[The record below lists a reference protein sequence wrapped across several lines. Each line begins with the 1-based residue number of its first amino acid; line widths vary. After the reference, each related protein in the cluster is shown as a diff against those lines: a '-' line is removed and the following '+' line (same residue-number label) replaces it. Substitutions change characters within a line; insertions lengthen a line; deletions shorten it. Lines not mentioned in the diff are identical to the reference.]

1 MQSIQV
7 TQKAIQEISRGERH
21 ALLLVGA
28 AAPFLVGET
37 VELVSQDA
45 SESVGTITVREV
57 LSRRLRDFPNH
68 EDLLVEA
75 IAPHDFD
82 PDLIA
87 TKITF
92 SFQPHEKKH
101 EVEGNVVKKYT
112 NITEVSIYGDG
123 GSRGNPG
130 PSAAGWVIY
139 DMDGNILKSDG
150 HYMGI
155 TTNNQAE
162 YTALKLGLL
171 DAERLGAQRVN
182 VFMDSLLV
190 INQLK
195 GVYKVKNK
203 ELWPIYAAIVQQCEQ
218 AFDSVTFTH
227 VPREKNKAADAM
239 VNKVLDEVA
248 ESNN

>member
-7 TQKAIQEISRGERH
+7 TQKVIKEISRGERH

-28 AAPFLVGET
+28 AQPFLVGEA
-37 VELVSQDA
+37 VELINQDA
-45 SESVGTITVREV
+45 SEAVGTITIREV

-68 EDLLVEA
+68 EDLLIDA
-75 IAPHDFD
+75 NSPKDFD
-82 PDLIA
+82 QDLIA

-92 SFQPHEKKH
+92 GFRPHEKKH
-101 EVEGNVVKKYT
+101 EVEGNDVKKYT
-112 NITEVSIYGDG
+112 NITEVSLYGDG

-190 INQLK
+190 INQIK
-195 GVYKVKNK
+195 GIYKVKNK
-203 ELWPIYAAIVQQCEQ
+203 ELWPLYAAIVQQCEQ
-218 AFDSVTFTH
+218 AFDAVTFTH
-227 VPREKNKAADAM
+227 VPREKNREADAM
-239 VNKVLDEVA
+239 VNKVLDEM
-248 ESNN
+248 EDSGQ